1 MEWFYE
7 AEDILGKLNTNGIPR
22 KNLNQY
28 AAVYA
33 DYLVKNKQYEEAVP
47 YFKTAIKAEK
57 NRRQRTRMKYLL
69 GQIYAEQDQNG
80 LAYQMFGQVI
90 KVILLMN
97 WSLPPVSARPKYLLA
112 AIIRK

>member
-1 MEWFYE
+1 MKKWWPKPVFGRPAAILRWNSSMK

-47 YFKTAIKAEK
+47 YFKTAIKAE
-57 NRRQRTRMKYLL
+57 RT
-69 GQIYAEQDQNG
+69 GASVPG
-80 LAYQMFGQVI
+80 
-90 KVILLMN
+90 
-97 WSLPPVSARPKYLLA
+97 
-112 AIIRK
+112 